1 MKKIFL
7 IAMAIITLTL
17 SAQAQA
23 YATAA
28 ITTIAPADWSI
39 PIIIMTA

>member
-23 YATAA
+23 YRDSRYYNNST
-28 ITTIAPADWSI
+28 ADWSI